1 MTVGKINGFQVA
13 PLRLDRAWVTP
24 PLHVLPELGALGG
37 LDATIAVVSA
47 VAGAAAQMPRLMALE
62 EEKKA
67 LQRELEIAKSS
78 LSESEAKLV
87 ERVTELENALFEIDR
102 EYEGQTARMK
112 KKFDMQLKEELNEL
126 ATRLKRQ
133 YTTNTERLKDAMQRD
148 TELQKVE
155 LSGKLRQ
162 DFLQEKLNYINEM
175 SGTKRDQLSSILQEQ
190 AQIKIANQ
198 ELEAALAASRKEL
211 EDIQNMSKK
220 PFGWW
225 PFGRN

>member
-1 MTVGKINGFQVA
+1 M
-13 PLRLDRAWVTP
+13 
-24 PLHVLPELGALGG
+24 
-37 LDATIAVVSA
+37 
-47 VAGAAAQMPRLMALE
+47 
-62 EEKKA
+62 
-67 LQRELEIAKSS
+67 
-78 LSESEAKLV
+78 V

>member
-1 MTVGKINGFQVA
+1 M
-13 PLRLDRAWVTP
+13 
-24 PLHVLPELGALGG
+24 
-37 LDATIAVVSA
+37 
-47 VAGAAAQMPRLMALE
+47 
-62 EEKKA
+62 
-67 LQRELEIAKSS
+67 
-78 LSESEAKLV
+78 
-87 ERVTELENALFEIDR
+87 TELENALFEIDR

>member
-1 MTVGKINGFQVA
+1 
-13 PLRLDRAWVTP
+13 
-24 PLHVLPELGALGG
+24 
-37 LDATIAVVSA
+37 
-47 VAGAAAQMPRLMALE
+47 
-62 EEKKA
+62 
-67 LQRELEIAKSS
+67 
-78 LSESEAKLV
+78 
-87 ERVTELENALFEIDR
+87 
-102 EYEGQTARMK
+102 
-112 KKFDMQLKEELNEL
+112 LNEL

>member
-1 MTVGKINGFQVA
+1 
-13 PLRLDRAWVTP
+13 
-24 PLHVLPELGALGG
+24 
-37 LDATIAVVSA
+37 
-47 VAGAAAQMPRLMALE
+47 
-62 EEKKA
+62 
-67 LQRELEIAKSS
+67 
-78 LSESEAKLV
+78 LV